1 MRTGLIAKK
10 LGMTRVF
17 DQNRKH
23 NSVTV
28 LEIPSAKVLK
38 LRKTNNDGYNALV
51 IGFDKVKPARLN
63 KPEKNFFTKLKTEP
77 VKKIKEFRVSEDS
90 LVESGT
96 EIDVSHFVVG
106 QFVDVKATSIGK
118 GFAGGMKRHN
128 FSGLRA
134 SHGVSISHRSQGSTG
149 NSQDPGKVW
158 KGKKMAGQLGN
169 KTVSM
174 QNLEVVSIDEE
185 RGLLLVKGGVP
196 GAIGGWVSITDA
208 KKKALPPH
216 APYPI
221 GFKNVKKNEVVAEE
235 KMNNNEP
242 KESLAEE
249 EKENKKDSKS
259 KNDKSKVEV
268 DGK

>member
-1 MRTGLIAKK
+1 MRTGLMAKK

-17 DQNRKH
+17 DQSRKH

-38 LRKTNNDGYNALV
+38 LRKKETDGYNALV
-51 IGFDKVKPARLN
+51 VGFDKVKSARLN
-63 KPEKNFFTKLKTEP
+63 KPEKNFFAKLKTEP
-77 VKKIKEFRVSEDS
+77 VGKIKEFRVSQDS

-134 SHGVSISHRSQGSTG
+134 SHGVSISHRSHGSTG

-158 KGKKMAGQLGN
+158 KGKKMPGHMGVDKQTI
-169 KTVSM
+169 K
-174 QNLEVVSIDEE
+174 NLKVVEINTEK
-185 RGLLLVKGGVP
+185 GYLLIKGSVP
-196 GAIGGWVSITDA
+196 G
-208 KKKALPPH
+208 
-216 APYPI
+216 
-221 GFKNVKKNEVVAEE
+221 
-235 KMNNNEP
+235 
-242 KESLAEE
+242 
-249 EKENKKDSKS
+249 S
-259 KNDKSKVEV
+259 KNSFVRVTKA
-268 DGK
+268 

>member
-1 MRTGLIAKK
+1 MRTGLMAKK

-17 DQNRKH
+17 DQSRKH

-38 LRKTNNDGYNALV
+38 LRKKETDGYNALV
-51 IGFDKVKPARLN
+51 VGFDKVKSARLN
-63 KPEKNFFTKLKTEP
+63 KPEKNFFAKLKTEP
-77 VKKIKEFRVSEDS
+77 VGKIKEFRVSEDS

-106 QFVDVKATSIGK
+106 QFVDVKSTSIGK

-134 SHGVSISHRSQGSTG
+134 SHGVSISHRSHGSTG

-185 RGLLLVKGGVP
+185 RGLLLVKGSVP
-196 GAIGGWVSITDA
+196 GSVGGWVSITDA
-208 KKKALPPH
+208 KKKVLPPH

-221 GFKNVKKNEVVAEE
+221 GSKKIKKDETTREE
-235 KMNNNEP
+235 KINNE
-242 KESLAEE
+242 S
-249 EKENKKDSKS
+249 KENLQAEKVEANKDEKS
-259 KNDKSKVEV
+259 KNDIKKVDS